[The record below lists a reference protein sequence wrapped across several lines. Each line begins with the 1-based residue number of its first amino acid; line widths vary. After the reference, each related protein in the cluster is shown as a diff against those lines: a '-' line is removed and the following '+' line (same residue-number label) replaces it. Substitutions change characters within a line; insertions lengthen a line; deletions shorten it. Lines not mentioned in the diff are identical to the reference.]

1 MGRVECKMFVSHW
14 EKTRKG
20 LTGYFWKV
28 AESDMDWEDSRCIS
42 WGREGNGI

>member
-1 MGRVECKMFVSHW
+1 MFVSHW

-20 LTGYFWKV
+20 LTGYLL

-42 WGREGNGI
+42 WSREGNGI